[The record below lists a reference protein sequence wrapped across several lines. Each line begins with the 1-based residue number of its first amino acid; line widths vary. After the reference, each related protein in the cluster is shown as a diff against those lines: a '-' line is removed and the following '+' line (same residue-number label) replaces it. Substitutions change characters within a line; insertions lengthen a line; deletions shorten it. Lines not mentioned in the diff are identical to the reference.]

1 MGFLTS
7 MYFGGVRLAALFNR
21 KARMLSCGEKQALD
35 HIASR
40 IENGERY
47 IWFHVASVGEFE
59 QGRPIMEKIK
69 QEHPQCKI
77 ILTFFS
83 PSGYEL
89 RKNYAGADIVSYLPF
104 ATKKKVRKFLDL
116 VNPVKAVF
124 IKYEFWPNYLSEL
137 KRRHIPTYIIAAI
150 FRRNQIF
157 FKWYGAAYR
166 RCLYT
171 FEHLFVQDEE
181 SRKLLAKY
189 KINDVTVCGDPRFD
203 RVCAIAQEA
212 KNLPIIEQF
221 TYGAPTLIA
230 GSTWPVDEDMLIRYV
245 KENNYACKL
254 VLVPHETDKR
264 HLHHIYQA
272 LRGRYV
278 RYTEATPRN
287 VEMANCLVVDTV
299 GILSSIYRYGTVA
312 YVGGGFGVGIHN
324 TLEAAVYGMPVV
336 FGPNYHKFRE
346 ARQLIEC
353 RGGFSVKN
361 YKTLKK
367 TLDEAFEHSKE
378 YGENAKNYVQGNK
391 GATDVIYNRI
401 MK

>member
-1 MGFLTS
+1 

-47 IWFHVASVGEFE
+47 IWFHAASVGEFE

>member
-47 IWFHVASVGEFE
+47 IWFHAASVGEFE

-312 YVGGGFGVGIHN
+312 YIGGGFGVGIHN

-346 ARQLIEC
+346 ARQLLEC

>member
-47 IWFHVASVGEFE
+47 IWFHAASVGEFE

>member
-7 MYFGGVRLAALFNR
+7 MYFGGIRLAALFNR

-47 IWFHVASVGEFE
+47 IWFHAASVGEFE

-312 YVGGGFGVGIHN
+312 YIGGGFGVGIHN

>member
-47 IWFHVASVGEFE
+47 IWFHAASVGEFE

-287 VEMANCLVVDTV
+287 VEMVNCLVVDTV

>member
-47 IWFHVASVGEFE
+47 IWFHAASVGEFE

-166 RCLYT
+166 RCFYT

-312 YVGGGFGVGIHN
+312 YIGGGFGVGIHN

>member
-47 IWFHVASVGEFE
+47 IWFHAASVGEFE

-312 YVGGGFGVGIHN
+312 YIGGGFGVGIHN

>member
-1 MGFLTS
+1 

-47 IWFHVASVGEFE
+47 IWFHAASVGEFE

-312 YVGGGFGVGIHN
+312 YIGGGFGVGIHN

-378 YGENAKNYVQGNK
+378 HGENAKKYVQGNK

>member
-1 MGFLTS
+1 
-7 MYFGGVRLAALFNR
+7 MYFGGVRLAALLNR

-47 IWFHVASVGEFE
+47 IWFHAASVGEFE

-312 YVGGGFGVGIHN
+312 YIGGGFGVGIHN

>member
-1 MGFLTS
+1 

-47 IWFHVASVGEFE
+47 IWFHAASVGEFE

-312 YVGGGFGVGIHN
+312 YIGGGFGVGIHN

>member
-1 MGFLTS
+1 MGILTS
-7 MYFGGVRLAALFNR
+7 MYFGCVRVAALFNK
-21 KARMLSCGEKQALD
+21 KARRLSCGEKQALGN
-35 HIASR
+35 IASR
-40 IENGERY
+40 IESGERY
-47 IWFHVASVGEFE
+47 IWFHAASVGEFE

-89 RKNYAGADIVSYLPF
+89 RKNYVGADIVAYLPF

-116 VNPVKAVF
+116 VNPIKAVF
-124 IKYEFWPNYLSEL
+124 IKYEFWPNYLKEL
-137 KRRHIPTYIIAAI
+137 KHRQIPTYIIAAI
-150 FRRNQIF
+150 FRKNQIF

-166 RCLYT
+166 KCLYA

-181 SRKLLAKY
+181 SRILLAKY
-189 KINDVTVCGDPRFD
+189 RINAVTVCGDPRFD

-221 TYGAPTLIA
+221 TYGVPTLIA

-245 KENNYACKL
+245 KEGNYACKL

-287 VEMANCLVVDTV
+287 IEMANCLVVDTV

-336 FGPNYHKFRE
+336 FGPNYAKFRE
-346 ARQLIEC
+346 AKQLIGC
-353 RGGFSVKN
+353 KGGFSVKN
-361 YKTLKK
+361 YKAFKK
-367 TLDEAFEHSKE
+367 TLDDAFEHSKE
-378 YGENAKNYVQGNK
+378 YGENARNYVMENK
-391 GATDVIYNRI
+391 GATDIIYNKI
-401 MK
+401 MN

>member
-47 IWFHVASVGEFE
+47 IWFHAASVGEFE

-312 YVGGGFGVGIHN
+312 YIGGGFGVGIHN

-378 YGENAKNYVQGNK
+378 YGENAKKYVQGNK

>member
-1 MGFLTS
+1 

-47 IWFHVASVGEFE
+47 IWFHAASVGEFE

-171 FEHLFVQDEE
+171 FEHLFVQEEE

-312 YVGGGFGVGIHN
+312 YIGGGFGVGIHN

>member
-7 MYFGGVRLAALFNR
+7 MYFGGVRLAALLNR

-47 IWFHVASVGEFE
+47 IWFHAASVGEFE

-312 YVGGGFGVGIHN
+312 YIGGGFGVGIHN

>member
-21 KARMLSCGEKQALD
+21 KARMLSCGEKRALD

-47 IWFHVASVGEFE
+47 IWFHAASVGEFE

-150 FRRNQIF
+150 FRKNQIF

-391 GATDVIYNRI
+391 GATDVIYNTI